1 MYKNNAENLDP
12 TMLQTKNN
20 RAMLLSKFAVCGSEK
35 SRYMK
40 EKEASR
46 LLSSLGIRVP
56 LRKILLLGKILFNI
70 RYDNFSPQRRL
81 KTVYKVKE

>member
-20 RAMLLSKFAVCGSEK
+20 RTMLLSKFAVCGSEK

-40 EKEASR
+40 EKER

-56 LRKILLLGKILFNI
+56 LSKILLLGKILFNI